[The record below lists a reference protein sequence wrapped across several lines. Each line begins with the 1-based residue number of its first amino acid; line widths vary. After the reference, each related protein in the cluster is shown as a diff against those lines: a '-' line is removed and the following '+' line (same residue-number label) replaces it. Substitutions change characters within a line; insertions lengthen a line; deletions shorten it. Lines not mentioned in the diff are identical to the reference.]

1 MVIFARNRHSI
12 ARNHIM
18 SQFNIRNFHSVIIEN
33 ENLNF
38 GYVKINENIGIETD
52 RWTGQYFETIP
63 IKIRAIPKP
72 GFEFSHWSGDLS
84 SKNEIINI
92 SLMKDLNIQANFIY
106 TGPLNVYPNPS
117 KDLVYIVEEGVE
129 SFDVIIYSISG
140 KIMGELTQVNKI
152 DIRHLPKGIYTLKI
166 KSSSN
171 IFYKKIVRD

>member
-1 MVIFARNRHSI
+1 
-12 ARNHIM
+12 
-18 SQFNIRNFHSVIIEN
+18 
-33 ENLNF
+33 
-38 GYVKINENIGIETD
+38 
-52 RWTGQYFETIP
+52 
-63 IKIRAIPKP
+63 
-72 GFEFSHWSGDLS
+72 
-84 SKNEIINI
+84 
-92 SLMKDLNIQANFIY
+92 MKDLNIQANFTY

-140 KIMGELTQVNKI
+140 KIMGELSQVNKI